1 MMDWSSSTV
10 QTALSQTGTASVAES
25 FIGGVALPPAREVRR
40 LLSREATKL
49 EWLRKEGPCG

>member
-40 LLSREATKL
+40 LNSREAKL